1 MSTQRFPDILCL
13 GEPMVEL
20 VRSGAADSDVYIA
33 GVGGDTSNAAIAAAR
48 QGANVGYLTA
58 LGDDRFGER
67 ILKLWAH
74 EGVDATEV
82 QRDPDAPTGLYVID
96 PDPVERHFTYFRT
109 GSAAS
114 LYRKDRLPS
123 EYLAKAS
130 ILHVSGIT
138 LAVSNDLRATAFD
151 AMRQVRMAGGCV
163 SLDTNL
169 RLKLWNSE
177 DAREV
182 ISRAAELATV
192 LITSIDDSETLNGLK
207 DPKLVLSSYAS
218 LGCRIIIVTRG
229 EQGAILQVGTEIRE
243 IPSFPATAI
252 DSTGAGD
259 SFAGAFLAWWHETG
273 DAWKAANLA
282 SVAASGTVSGLGAV
296 DPIPDRKT
304 VLRWAVE
311 KAQSS

>member
-1 MSTQRFPDILCL
+1 MSKQRFPDILCL

-20 VRSGAADSDVYIA
+20 VRSGAADSNVYIA

-67 ILKLWAH
+67 IFKLWAQ

-82 QRDPDAPTGLYVID
+82 QRHPEAPTGLYVID
-96 PDPVERHFTYFRT
+96 PDPAERHFTYFRT

-114 LYRKDRLPS
+114 LYRKDQLPS
-123 EYLAKAS
+123 EYLANAS

-169 RLKLWNSE
+169 RLKLWNAE
-177 DAREV
+177 NARKV
-182 ISRAAELATV
+182 IRRAAELATV
-192 LITSIDDSETLNGLK
+192 LITSIDDSETLNGLN
-207 DPKLVLSSYAS
+207 DPTLVLSSYAS
-218 LGCRIIIVTRG
+218 LGCRVIIVTRG
-229 EQGAILQVGTEIRE
+229 EQGAMMQVGTEVRE
-243 IPSFPATAI
+243 IPPFPAIAI

-259 SFAGAFLAWWHETG
+259 SFAGAFLAWWYETG
-273 DAWKAANLA
+273 DAWKAASLA
-282 SVAASGTVSGLGAV
+282 SVVASGTVSGLGAV

-304 VLRWAVE
+304 VLRWVAE